1 MYDIE
6 CTIHTLINYKATNG
20 CTCRC
25 STLKAVL
32 TQALIEKKYIYMC
45 KFQLLYKV
53 KILYYLP
60 EMYMYLCIG
69 LRLIV
74 WCDCLNNGSSG
85 KKNER

>member
-1 MYDIE
+1 
-6 CTIHTLINYKATNG
+6 
-20 CTCRC
+20 
-25 STLKAVL
+25 
-32 TQALIEKKYIYMC
+32 MC

-85 KKNER
+85 KKMKDENISRVDWL

>member
-1 MYDIE
+1 
-6 CTIHTLINYKATNG
+6 
-20 CTCRC
+20 
-25 STLKAVL
+25 
-32 TQALIEKKYIYMC
+32 MC

-85 KKNER
+85 KKK